1 MGRGSIVGVSSG
13 FMPSLVSLFA
23 PLALMLPGAA
33 SYNDVRHM
41 ETDLAPKS
49 NIEQKVSSE
58 EWLMLEGLNGV
69 PMQFQIR
76 IERRLTI
83 RISPQRSRDPRQFM
97 STLPQGEQLKQMAER
112 KIGKCVKTNQIVGV
126 QPMEDDRLMLFL
138 RDQKMIAA
146 NLEKACSARDFYSG
160 FYVEAN
166 ADGQICIDRDKLR
179 SRTGANCEIKRM
191 RQLVPADT

>member
-1 MGRGSIVGVSSG
+1 
-13 FMPSLVSLFA
+13 MPSFVSLFA
-23 PLALMLPGAA
+23 PLALMLPGTATGDAAA
-33 SYNDVRHM
+33 SVQA
-41 ETDLAPKS
+41 ELTPKS
-49 NIEQKVSSE
+49 NIEQEVSSE

-83 RISPQRSRDPRQFM
+83 RIAPQRSRDPRQFM
-97 STLPQGEQLKQMAER
+97 STLPQGEQLRQMAER
-112 KIGKCVKTNQIVGV
+112 NIGKCVKTNQIVGV
-126 QPMEDDRLMLFL
+126 QPMEDNRLMLFM

-146 NLEKACSARDFYSG
+146 NLEKACSSRDFYSG
-160 FYVEAN
+160 FYLEPN
-166 ADGQICIDRDKLR
+166 ADGQICIGRDKLR

>member
-1 MGRGSIVGVSSG
+1 
-13 FMPSLVSLFA
+13 MPSFISFFA
-23 PLALMLPGAA
+23 PLALLLPGAA
-33 SYNDVRHM
+33 TDNEARIV
-41 ETDLAPKS
+41 ETQMTPES
-49 NIEQKVSSE
+49 NVEQEAASKG
-58 EWLMLEGLNGV
+58 WLMLESLSGV
-69 PMQFQIR
+69 PKQFQVR

-97 STLPQGEQLKQMAER
+97 STLPQGEKLRQMAER
-112 KIGKCVKTNQIVGV
+112 KIGNCVKTNQIVGV
-126 QPMEDDRLMLFL
+126 QPMEDDRLLLFL

-160 FYVEAN
+160 LYVEDN

-179 SRTGANCEIKRM
+179 SRTGANCAIKRM